1 LLYNNIMNILYN
13 KALKLGASDFGESKI
28 KTKRFYVVYND
39 KVINFGS
46 KNGSTFLD
54 HKDKKK
60 KDNWFKR
67 HSKIKNKKGEYVIN
81 NKDSPSFW
89 SNNILW

>member
-1 LLYNNIMNILYN
+1 MNILYN

-67 HSKIKNKKGEYVIN
+67 HSKIKNKKGEFVIN